1 MTKNEG
7 HQHGFWTRMED
18 VVAPRFCVGC
28 RYRLSE
34 CEQFVCTDC
43 LQKTERTD
51 FARHPTDNLMAR
63 MLWART
69 NVQRAATVFHY
80 HPSSALSF
88 AIQELKYNHKPE
100 LARYIG
106 QLAAE
111 ELIRTDFLEDIDAF
125 VPVPITRERCLERG
139 YNQSLLIAEGM
150 RDVTGIPILNEV
162 LERTFFLKSQTQ
174 MSMLQRQTNVAGA
187 FRLADGEALRN
198 KHVLLV
204 DDVMTTGATMS
215 ACCLELQQ
223 APDVR
228 VSVFALAL
236 TQF

>member
-1 MTKNEG
+1 M
-7 HQHGFWTRMED
+7 
-18 VVAPRFCVGC
+18 
-28 RYRLSE
+28 
-34 CEQFVCTDC
+34 
-43 LQKTERTD
+43 
-51 FARHPTDNLMAR
+51 
-63 MLWART
+63 
-69 NVQRAATVFHY
+69 
-80 HPSSALSF
+80 
-88 AIQELKYNHKPE
+88 
-100 LARYIG
+100 
-106 QLAAE
+106 
-111 ELIRTDFLEDIDAF
+111 
-125 VPVPITRERCLERG
+125 PVPITRERCLERG

-150 RDVTGIPILNEV
+150 RDVTGIPILDKV

-236 TQF
+236 TQL